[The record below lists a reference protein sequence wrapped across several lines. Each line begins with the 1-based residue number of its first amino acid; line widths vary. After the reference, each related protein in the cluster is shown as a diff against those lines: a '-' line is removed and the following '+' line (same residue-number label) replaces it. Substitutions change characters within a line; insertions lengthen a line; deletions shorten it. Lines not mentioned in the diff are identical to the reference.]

1 MTLLEFMDK
10 YMHAEHND
18 LLAEA
23 IPEMMKN
30 LLLVMETAGAFGSPL
45 SEEAPLWMITWD
57 RIDLFLP
64 ELRQEVSR
72 SKTPVARITYDTL
85 PETSSPETSVPQTSF
100 AEASN
105 PATVPES
112 TVQGVQQAVAEV
124 DPELVSEAGP
134 ESVSAA
140 VSETV
145 PEAVPEAVPEVISE
159 ALSAIVP
166 EAVSAIVPEAVY
178 EVEVETEK
186 ETSTGCS
193 IDANA
198 DAVADD
204 LIETNPDS
212 NPATCGVWSAPE
224 SNDATSFFDSLPPLA
239 SNERPTAA
247 ETTETAQDGC
257 EKQVVSDNPLTCIT
271 NEFPIL
277 PIPVSPVQ
285 VKVHFI

>member
-1 MTLLEFMDK
+1 
-10 YMHAEHND
+10 
-18 LLAEA
+18 
-23 IPEMMKN
+23 MKN
-30 LLLVMETAGAFGSPL
+30 LLLVMETAGAFGS
-45 SEEAPLWMITWD
+45 PLWMITWD

-159 ALSAIVP
+159 A
-166 EAVSAIVPEAVY
+166 VS
-178 EVEVETEK
+178 
-186 ETSTGCS
+186 
-193 IDANA
+193 
-198 DAVADD
+198 
-204 LIETNPDS
+204 
-212 NPATCGVWSAPE
+212 
-224 SNDATSFFDSLPPLA
+224 
-239 SNERPTAA
+239 
-247 ETTETAQDGC
+247 
-257 EKQVVSDNPLTCIT
+257 
-271 NEFPIL
+271 
-277 PIPVSPVQ
+277 
-285 VKVHFI
+285 